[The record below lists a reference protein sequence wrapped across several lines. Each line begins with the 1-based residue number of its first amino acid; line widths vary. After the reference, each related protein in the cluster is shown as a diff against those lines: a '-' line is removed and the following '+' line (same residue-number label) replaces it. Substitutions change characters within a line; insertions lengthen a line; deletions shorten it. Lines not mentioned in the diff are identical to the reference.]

1 MADEP
6 VVAKLP
12 EAKSKTGHWVQTERQ
27 AHEAW
32 AALIGKAPK
41 AAQLM
46 HILTAR
52 VGRHNAV
59 VVSQKV
65 LQQIMGCSRPTVQR
79 ALDVLAADRWIEI
92 RQIGDRGTV
101 NAYVLNDRV
110 VWNGPRDGIRHS
122 LFSATVVLSSEEQT
136 DAEHLGQQEPLRRL
150 PRVGE
155 LQMPHGAGLPPVSQP
170 TFDGFEPALPSM
182 PDGDE

>member
-1 MADEP
+1 MPRENRRPA
-6 VVAKLP
+6 LP
-12 EAKSKTGHWVQTERQ
+12 ERRTPVGQWVQTERE

-32 AALIGKAPK
+32 AILIGKSPK

-46 HILTAR
+46 HVLTAR
-52 VGRHNAV
+52 VGPHNAV

-79 ALDVLAADRWIEI
+79 ALDVLAADRWIEV

-110 VWNGPRDGIRHS
+110 VWNGPRDGLRHS

-136 DAEHLGQQEPLRRL
+136 DVQELGQQEPLRQL

-155 LQMPHGAGLPPVSQP
+155 LQIAHGAGLPPMSQP
-170 TFDGFEPALPSM
+170 SFDGFEMNLPAT
-182 PDGDE
+182 GDE